1 MRVLASSALGLL
13 HCAGSSSG
21 EAVGVS
27 REAIVG
33 GALVDAPASPVL
45 YLAGPG
51 GSCTAVLIAPTLAV
65 TAAHCVSYLDESGTF
80 DCSPSGELQDGS
92 TSGALGAEYAPNM
105 ITFFSA
111 ESVAENHLFNGSPP
125 DAIGSSILSTHTQSV
140 CSDDL
145 AFVVLNQPIP
155 GLIPAP
161 IWLGS
166 TTDGD
171 PVNVWGYGLTQTAG
185 ASVALRV
192 SQAAE
197 IVGIGPTEPTTLTEP
212 APVRSVRVGPGTTT
226 CNGDSGGPILS
237 KDGALIAI
245 VSLGLQ
251 STDGTTCTSANNADT
266 TGPLLA
272 DYKPLLDEA
281 LAAAGAPLPGED
293 AAADARTDS
302 GGGLVSD
309 TGTTR
314 RTDGAD
320 SPEPSEVLSGFTAEG
335 GSCSVRPARAG
346 SPIGVGGVALAIAG
360 TVGAIGRR
368 RRS

>member
-1 MRVLASSALGLL
+1 M
-13 HCAGSSSG
+13 
-21 EAVGVS
+21 
-27 REAIVG
+27 
-33 GALVDAPASPVL
+33 
-45 YLAGPG
+45 
-51 GSCTAVLIAPTLAV
+51 
-65 TAAHCVSYLDESGTF
+65 GTF
-80 DCSPSGELQDGS
+80 DCTPSGELQDGS
-92 TSGALGAEYAPNM
+92 TSGELGAEDYPANL
-105 ITFFSA
+105 ISFFSA
-111 ESVAENHLFNGSPP
+111 ESVAENHIFNGSPP
-125 DAIGSSILSTHTQSV
+125 DAIGSTILSTHTPSV

-155 GLIPAP
+155 GLVPAP

-166 TTDGD
+166 TTNGD

-185 ASVALRV
+185 DSVELRV
-192 SQAAE
+192 SQGTE
-197 IVGIGPTEPTTLTEP
+197 IVGIGPTKPTTLTEP
-212 APVRSVRVGPGTTT
+212 APLRSVRVGPGTTT

-245 VSLGLQ
+245 VSIGLQ
-251 STDGTTCTSANNADT
+251 STNGVTCPSGNNADT

-281 LAAAGAPLPGED
+281 LAAAGPLPGDD

-302 GGGLVSD
+302 SGGLVSD

-320 SPEPSEVLSGFTAEG
+320 APEPSEVLSGFTPEG
-335 GSCSVRPARAG
+335 GACSVRPARAG
-346 SPIGVGGVALAIAG
+346 APIGVGGVALAIAG